1 MENVCTKMSGAE
13 RAKYYKEQKKLRRRK
28 QKLDCYNCNSEK
40 YNQAKKT
47 NRQINGK
54 NTERSKAAVYKQKQ
68 RSDLKLKRE
77 GQRQYKQLY
86 RNRKRQE
93 VDDQHNAVNM
103 NRMTKSR
110 AIKKLK
116 NALPSTPVKRVVVL
130 KQYMSSNSPTARTVI
145 KHNGSDCSVP
155 KYQRIY

>member
-1 MENVCTKMSGAE
+1 
-13 RAKYYKEQKKLRRRK
+13 
-28 QKLDCYNCNSEK
+28 LDCYNCNSEK

-93 VDDQHNAVNM
+93 VDGACNIDGQHNAVNM
-103 NRMTKSR
+103 NR
-110 AIKKLK
+110 I
-116 NALPSTPVKRVVVL
+116 
-130 KQYMSSNSPTARTVI
+130 SPTSVFSDAVSFALYNILLFLLRTSLYTHFPSL
-145 KHNGSDCSVP
+145 KR
-155 KYQRIY
+155 QM